1 MGYSFWKVPAK
12 ILALN
17 PKNKNSEPTTC
28 HFHNIPFAAR
38 SEDWQ
43 SLITFSTLQ
52 LKMLLGFQVTF
63 ALSNNK
69 RKGINLWKDPFVE
82 VPHM

>member
-1 MGYSFWKVPAK
+1 LHYSFLVALLFSLRIVTNLSGDVMGYSFWKVPAK

-43 SLITFSTLQ
+43 SLITFSTISSE
-52 LKMLLGFQVTF
+52 KSGPV
-63 ALSNNK
+63 
-69 RKGINLWKDPFVE
+69 
-82 VPHM
+82 